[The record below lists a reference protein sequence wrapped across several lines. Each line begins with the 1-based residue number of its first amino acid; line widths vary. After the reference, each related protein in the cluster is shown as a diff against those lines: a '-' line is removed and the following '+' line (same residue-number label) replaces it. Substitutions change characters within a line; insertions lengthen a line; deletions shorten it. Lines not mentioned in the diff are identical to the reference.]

1 MGEQQGILKENKRKN
16 LRKKGKKK
24 NFFLNLTKNIHIYL
38 GISLELLQSV
48 QVQFNFRQLLFP
60 AYTSRYL
67 QDPSGVVGVT
77 FRDFNLLH
85 RSFLKR
91 FLLFVWILFAVSSVS
106 NFHPDTGGWRCSLI
120 QVRQF
125 SSVLL
130 RGGRGAAD
138 RYLRSVWGAL
148 TVFRPHWVCPAQGCL
163 CFLYLHCSGSRLLYM
178 EQALR

>member
-1 MGEQQGILKENKRKN
+1 MEQQGILKENKREKIK
-16 LRKKGKKK
+16 KKGKKK
-24 NFFLNLTKNIHIYL
+24 IFFNLTKNIHIYL
-38 GISLELLQSV
+38 GISLELLQSL

-67 QDPSGVVGVT
+67 QAPFGVVGVT

-91 FLLFVWILFAVSSVS
+91 FPLFIWLLFAVSSVS
-106 NFHPDTGGWRCSLI
+106 NFCPDTGRRRSSLI

-130 RGGRGAAD
+130 RGGRGSAD
-138 RYLRSVWGAL
+138 RHRCVWGAL
-148 TVFRPHWVCPAQGCL
+148 AVFWPHWVCPCTGVSVL
-163 CFLYLHCSGSRLLYM
+163 SRLHCSGSRLLYK
-178 EQALR
+178 ERALR

>member
-1 MGEQQGILKENKRKN
+1 MGEQQGIIKEKKLKKKRKKKFLLN
-16 LRKKGKKK
+16 LRK
-24 NFFLNLTKNIHIYL
+24 NIQIYL

-67 QDPSGVVGVT
+67 QAPSGVVGVT

-91 FLLFVWILFAVSSVS
+91 FPLFIWLLFAVSSVS
-106 NFHPDTGGWRCSLI
+106 NFRPGTGGRRWSLI

-138 RYLRSVWGAL
+138 RHRCVWGAL
-148 TVFRPHWVCPAQGCL
+148 PVFRPHWVCPAQGCL
-163 CFLYLHCSGSRLLYM
+163 CFPRLHCSGSRLLYM
-178 EQALR
+178 ERALR